1 MGWSDTRSYYAEKA
15 GKFYSFESISQR
27 NDAVKNH
34 GMEAVTSGEIYKY
47 RIKYSAITKDQYDR
61 VIDTL

>member
-34 GMEAVTSGEIYKY
+34 GMEVVTSGEIYKY
-47 RIKYSAITKDQYDR
+47 RIKYSVITKDQYDR